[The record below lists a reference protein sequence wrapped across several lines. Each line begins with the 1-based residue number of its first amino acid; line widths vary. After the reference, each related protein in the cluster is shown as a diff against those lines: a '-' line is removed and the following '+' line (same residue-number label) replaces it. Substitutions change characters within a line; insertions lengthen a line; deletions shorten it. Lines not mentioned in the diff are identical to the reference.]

1 MALKLLQPGF
11 VPLGQFDLEDDD
23 TVRGG
28 YVVLAEAQ
36 DMTDG
41 YAADIKNIS
50 TPRCQFSVG
59 AAADDTVWG
68 LADDGST
75 AAASAGYG
83 TLFGTAIGG
92 TAGQGTGQGS
102 LTTRGAVV
110 LGPATTL
117 ASGKVTVWTQPGLY
131 GISDDSLTTTSMG
144 TVGGTVLSNSSGVL
158 AVATGAGVGVTLG
171 KANDSSLVS
180 TTKTAAGATAGTEY
194 YAIYSFGPQ
203 SA

>member
-11 VPLGQFDLEDDD
+11 VPLGQFDMKDGD
-23 TVRGG
+23 TIRGG
-28 YVVLAEAQ
+28 YVVVAEAMT
-36 DMTDG
+36 MTDG
-41 YAADIKNIS
+41 YAADLKNVS
-50 TPRCQFSVG
+50 TSQCQFSVG
-59 AAADDTVWG
+59 AAADDKVWG

-75 AAASAGYG
+75 AAASSGYG

-92 TAGQGTGQGS
+92 TAGQGTGQGT
-102 LTTRGAVV
+102 LTSRGSVV

-131 GISDDSLTTTSMG
+131 GISSDSLTETTMG
-144 TVGGTVLSNSSGVL
+144 TVAGTVQSNGSGVIS
-158 AVATGAGVGVTLG
+158 VAAGTGVGITLG
-171 KANDSSLVS
+171 KANDTSLVS
-180 TTKTAAGATAGTEY
+180 TTNTAAGGTAGTEY